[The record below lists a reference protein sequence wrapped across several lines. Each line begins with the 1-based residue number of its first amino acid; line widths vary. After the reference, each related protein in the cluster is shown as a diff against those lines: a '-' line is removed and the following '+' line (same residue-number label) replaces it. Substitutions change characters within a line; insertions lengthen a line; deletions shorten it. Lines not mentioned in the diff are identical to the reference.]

1 MDRIVTNDYT
11 SVLIPGEGGLK
22 KPMPSLRAVHFYLQ
36 DFTRA
41 SSAYPANEKCPLSG
55 ALVFC
60 WRRGRLLNLSLI
72 RLIYNSL

>member
-41 SSAYPANEKCPLSG
+41 SLAHPEHAWQYGVFRDCREACF
-55 ALVFC
+55 ALLHVHEIC
-60 WRRGRLLNLSLI
+60 S
-72 RLIYNSL
+72 S